1 MKFTIILLLLST
13 IVFSLNA
20 SETTQ
25 PKDEFP
31 YIKPI
36 SVEYV
41 EIQPDSDGDQVFD
54 KYDQCPNTKIGVI
67 VNKFGCKIKTDLDA
81 DGIFDEE
88 DKCPHSAKDV
98 SVDESGCELDSDTDG
113 VIDSQDQCPDTT
125 IDFKVDD
132 FGCPKTA
139 TLKVQFEAYKYK
151 IDDSISN
158 DIETF
163 AKFLEENMGYQ
174 VIIYGYT
181 DSSGDKFKNK
191 ILSQN
196 RANSVKKALISY
208 GIDRSRLIAI
218 GKGSQNPIADNST
231 AEGRVQN
238 RRIEVELLK

>member
-1 MKFTIILLLLST
+1 MNFIRTFPILLAL
-13 IVFSLNA
+13 IYSLNA
-20 SETTQ
+20 FEANKA
-25 PKDEFP
+25 KDEFP
-31 YIKPI
+31 YIKPV

-41 EIQPDSDGDQVFD
+41 EIQPDSDGDKIFD
-54 KYDQCPNTKIGVI
+54 KNDKCPDTKAGIPVD
-67 VNKFGCKIKTDLDA
+67 KFGCKIKTDLDA

-88 DKCPHSAKDV
+88 DKCPNSAKGV
-98 SVDESGCELDSDTDG
+98 EIDENGCEVDSDADG
-113 VIDSQDQCPDTT
+113 IVDSQDKCPNTND
-125 IDFKVDD
+125 DFKVDD
-132 FGCPKTA
+132 SGCPKTT

-163 AKFLEENMGYQ
+163 ANFLEENMGYQ

-191 ILSQN
+191 LLSQN
-196 RANSVKKALISY
+196 RANSIRKALINY
-208 GIDRSRLIAI
+208 GIDGNRLIAI

-231 AEGRVQN
+231 AEGRAQN